1 MNIFFFNYF
10 SVCFEFLV
18 MYIKKLSRMIFLK
31 PTNGNSITIPN
42 SGVKGK
48 IVWSDLPANSE
59 TWSNSY
65 IHKYKEILS

>member
-1 MNIFFFNYF
+1 M
-10 SVCFEFLV
+10 
-18 MYIKKLSRMIFLK
+18 FLK